1 MVRKL
6 FQVLQYG
13 EIILQKPEEETQ
25 GQTIVFTS
33 ISQIMEFVLTSKCVG
48 VIFEW
53 LRVYNMRASE
63 ACEPCEAD
71 VRGVRAM
78 RGMRARHAR
87 HARQA

>member
-1 MVRKL
+1 MLDKSIKEEEKC
-6 FQVLQYG
+6 VLQS
-13 EIILQKPEEETQ
+13 ETLNVIIQNN
-25 GQTIVFTS
+25 VFLSLLFGHQS
-33 ISQIMEFVLTSKCVG
+33 IASSTPVSSPVH
-48 VIFEW
+48 W
-53 LRVYNMRASE
+53 RVYNMRASE

>member
-1 MVRKL
+1 MNTNNGLYRSFTDFRQTDRDTVRSTGSVLRFQMVRKL

-53 LRVYNMRASE
+53 F
-63 ACEPCEAD
+63 
-71 VRGVRAM
+71 
-78 RGMRARHAR
+78 H
-87 HARQA
+87 

>member
-1 MVRKL
+1 MNTNNGLYRSFTDFRPKDRDTVRSTGSVLRFQMVRKL

-53 LRVYNMRASE
+53 F
-63 ACEPCEAD
+63 
-71 VRGVRAM
+71 
-78 RGMRARHAR
+78 H
-87 HARQA
+87 

>member
-1 MVRKL
+1 MGYTALSQIFDQKRHTVRSTGSVLRFQMVRKR

-25 GQTIVFTS
+25 DHTIVFTS

-53 LRVYNMRASE
+53 F
-63 ACEPCEAD
+63 
-71 VRGVRAM
+71 
-78 RGMRARHAR
+78 H
-87 HARQA
+87 